1 VLSSIYGTLPH
12 KYAESLAYVDLV
24 DILTAYKKYSKLT
37 YLSSILGIRES
48 SLSRYINGRLRP
60 RMSRSLSL
68 IKALTEVELVRS
80 LVLNRL
86 REDSIVEVLSDSTFT
101 KLIALTILRRLTE
114 VLQGSRLESVLASSE
129 ALLIASHIS
138 HRLRS
143 NLLNMHAVRSSRRL
157 KNLGNT
163 AVILVLVDYEIERF
177 LARVKSEGGRTD
189 IRYVFSLVYSKEVS
203 DLASMFPRAVVDYLV
218 G

>member
-1 VLSSIYGTLPH
+1 MYSTLPH

-24 DILTAYKKYSKLT
+24 DILLAYKKFSKLT
-37 YLSSILGIRES
+37 YLSNILGIRES

-60 RMSRSLSL
+60 RMNRSLGL
-68 IKALTEVELVRS
+68 IKALTELGLVRS
-80 LVLNRL
+80 LILSRL
-86 REDSIVEVLSDSTFT
+86 REDGVVEVLSDTAFT

-114 VLQGSRLESVLASSE
+114 LLQGSRLETVLASSE

-143 NLLNMHAVRSSRRL
+143 NLLNIHAIRGTRRVR
-157 KNLGNT
+157 NLGNT
-163 AVILVLVDYEIERF
+163 AVILVLVDYEVERF

-189 IRYVFSLVYSKEVS
+189 IRYVFSLVYSKEVD
-203 DLASMFPRAVVDYLV
+203 DLASMFPNAVVEYLI